1 MSDQNISF
9 LKSNWLT
16 FSNIVVLVS
25 FIIYQA
31 RWQQRVDIEI
41 KELEKSFIIHDLDNE
56 KHRPLGSSIQLFVPR
71 TELDKRLENIEKTL
85 EKIEKKL

>member
-9 LKSNWLT
+9 LKANWLT

-41 KELEKSFIIHDLDNE
+41 KELKSSFIIHYSDLE
-56 KHRPLGSSIQLFVPR
+56 KHQSVKDKIQMFVPR

>member
-9 LKSNWLT
+9 LKANWLT

-41 KELEKSFIIHDLDNE
+41 KELKTSVI
-56 KHRPLGSSIQLFVPR
+56 KHHSDKDEHMPFKDKINVFVPR

-85 EKIEKKL
+85 EKIEQKL

>member
-9 LKSNWLT
+9 LKANWLT

-25 FIIYQA
+25 FIVYQA
-31 RWQQRVDIEI
+31 RWQQKVDIEI
-41 KELEKSFIIHDLDNE
+41 KDLEKSFIIHYSDNE
-56 KHRPLGSSIQLFVPR
+56 KHQSVKEKIQMFVPR

>member
-1 MSDQNISF
+1 MSDDNVSF
-9 LKSNWLT
+9 IKKNWLT

-31 RWQQRVDIEI
+31 RWQQMVDS
-41 KELEKSFIIHDLDNE
+41 ELRELKASTMIHRSDTE
-56 KHRPLGSSIQLFVPR
+56 KHQSVKDKIEMFVPR
-71 TELDKRLENIEKTL
+71 TELDRRLDNIEKTL

>member
-9 LKSNWLT
+9 LKANWLT

-41 KELEKSFIIHDLDNE
+41 KELEKSFIIHYSDLE
-56 KHRPLGSSIQLFVPR
+56 KHQSVKDKIQMFVPR